1 MSCPLMRLLMT
12 NTAKQLQ
19 NTLII
24 VCLNVK
30 DTYPKSS
37 PCSTVSIVIH
47 CDLKYGISH
56 SVSEFWEVERDDS
69 MFAANHSWSKI

>member
-1 MSCPLMRLLMT
+1 MSCPLMQLLMT
-12 NTAKQLQ
+12 NAAKQLQ

-24 VCLNVK
+24 VCLNVI

-56 SVSEFWEVERDDS
+56 SVSEIREVERDYI
-69 MFAANHSWSKI
+69 MFNG

>member
-1 MSCPLMRLLMT
+1 MSCPLMQLLMT
-12 NTAKQLQ
+12 NAAKQLQ

-24 VCLNVK
+24 VCLNVI

-56 SVSEFWEVERDDS
+56 SVNEIWEVERDDI
-69 MFAANHSWSKI
+69 MFNGWSKI